1 MVTLNIKRL
10 LLEKDDQTEYACMCQ
25 PQIRCILDV
34 LVYVKILY
42 FSVIVVTN
50 PLPSLSF
57 TLCIVY
63 T

>member
-10 LLEKDDQTEYACMCQ
+10 LLEKDNQTEYACMCQ

-50 PLPSLSF
+50 PL
-57 TLCIVY
+57 
-63 T
+63 

>member
-50 PLPSLSF
+50 QLSSLSF
-57 TLCIVY
+57 TLCIIV
-63 T
+63 

>member
-10 LLEKDDQTEYACMCQ
+10 LLEKDDQTEYARMCQ

-42 FSVIVVTN
+42 FSVIVETN
-50 PLPSLSF
+50 QLSSLSF
-57 TLCIVY
+57 TLCIV
-63 T
+63 

>member
-25 PQIRCILDV
+25 PQIRCSLDV
-34 LVYVKILY
+34 LVYVKIPY

-50 PLPSLSF
+50 ESSSLSF
-57 TLCIVY
+57 TLCIIK
-63 T
+63 